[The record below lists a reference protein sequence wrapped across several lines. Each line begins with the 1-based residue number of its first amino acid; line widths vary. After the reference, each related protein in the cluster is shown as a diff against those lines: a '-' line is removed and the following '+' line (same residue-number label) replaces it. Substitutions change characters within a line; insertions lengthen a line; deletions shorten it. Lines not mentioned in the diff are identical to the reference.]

1 MVDSGESANFRV
13 MKNTAP
19 AASSHKLTA
28 EQIAHFHRD
37 GYVVIRS
44 LIDPDTV
51 DFAMKTI
58 DDFITENPDKVL
70 YEDEA
75 LKGRKPAELT
85 VEERIFAVRGIHQQ
99 VYKDERFLKLASY
112 PPLLSALTSVL
123 GQDIK
128 VLQDMALIKPPRIG
142 SEKPP
147 HQDAAYFEIE
157 PHDQAVGTWWAL
169 DRATPENGCMYVW
182 PETHRLPVV
191 EHTKIENTFHLV
203 LPPELLD
210 ESRKIALP
218 MDSGDVLLFASRV
231 FHFTPPNLSDHRRR
245 SLQIHYASS
254 CCRVAPGKNA
264 RTYTLV
270 HGESKP
276 QGI

>member
-1 MVDSGESANFRV
+1 MNTPANS
-13 MKNTAP
+13 T
-19 AASSHKLTA
+19 SSHTLTP
-28 EQIAHFHRD
+28 EQIADFHRD

-51 DFAMKTI
+51 SFAMKTI
-58 DDFITENPDKVL
+58 DDFITQNPDKVL

-75 LKGRKPAELT
+75 LKGRKPEELT
-85 VEERIFAVRGIHQQ
+85 LQERIFAVRGIHQQ
-99 VYKDERFLKLASY
+99 VFKDERFLKLASY

-157 PHDQAVGTWWAL
+157 PHDQAIGTWWAL
-169 DRATPENGCMYVW
+169 DRATPENGCMFVW

-191 EHTKIENTFHLV
+191 EHAKIENTFHLV
-203 LPPELLD
+203 LPPEMLD
-210 ESRKIALP
+210 ASRKIALP
-218 MDSGDVLLFASRV
+218 MEPGDVLLFASRV
-231 FHFTPPNLSDHRRR
+231 FHFTPPNLSEHRRR

-254 CCRVAPGKNA
+254 HCRVAAGKNA
-264 RTYTLV
+264 RIYTLV

-276 QGI
+276 HGI